1 MLLGNRE
8 RGDSLVEL
16 ALIKIG
22 PGSEQL
28 RFCTN
33 ILERRGQLA
42 GSRFLDISLNLA
54 KILSPFL
61 ETIPVTHRGVGV
73 RQALRRG
80 SRRRGSNLLRCLE
93 HVSVLLGRLLVA
105 STRLERGCSNP
116 IEDTLRAR
124 RERIIGR
131 RWEPYVGT
139 RGPQPGLAPVRQAN
153 QQVRLTE

>member
-33 ILERRGQLA
+33 IVERRGQLD
-42 GSRFLDISLNLA
+42 GSRFSDISLNLA

-61 ETIPVTHRGVGV
+61 ELARAAAKMGALGSAA
-73 RQALRRG
+73 QAA
-80 SRRRGSNLLRCLE
+80 E
-93 HVSVLLGRLLVA
+93 
-105 STRLERGCSNP
+105 
-116 IEDTLRAR
+116 
-124 RERIIGR
+124 
-131 RWEPYVGT
+131 
-139 RGPQPGLAPVRQAN
+139 
-153 QQVRLTE
+153 